1 MSSARF
7 QGKYTKVNSVSI
19 TLALNNLKVEW
30 RKIQFTE
37 ASKIIKWDL
46 PGGPVVETN
55 KQKKNPP
62 ANAGDIGSILAQ
74 EDSTCLKATK
84 PCTTEPRSRTWD
96 SQLLKSAALEHMLCN
111 KRNNCNGK
119 PTYHN

>member
-7 QGKYTKVNSVSI
+7 QGKYTKINSVSI
-19 TLALNNLKVEW
+19 ILALNNLKVEW

-46 PGGPVVETN
+46 PGGPVV
-55 KQKKNPP
+55 KKKNPP
-62 ANAGDIGSILAQ
+62 ASKQLSDAPLS
-74 EDSTCLKATK
+74 
-84 PCTTEPRSRTWD
+84 PRPRAWD

-119 PTYHN
+119 PTHHN

>member
-7 QGKYTKVNSVSI
+7 QGKYTKINSVSI
-19 TLALNNLKVEW
+19 ILALNNLKVEW

-46 PGGPVVETN
+46 PGGPVV
-55 KQKKNPP
+55 KKKNPP

-74 EDSTCLKATK
+74 GDSTCLKATK
-84 PCTTEPRSRTWD
+84 RCTAEPT
-96 SQLLKSAALEHMLCN
+96 A
-111 KRNNCNGK
+111 
-119 PTYHN
+119 